1 MNINKTNFLE
11 IKHNELSTG
20 VPQKPLVLIDE
31 IELSDDSA
39 SWSEISDYDS
49 DEFKYESKAPLGP
62 YLLKTH
68 NQNAVK
74 HSQVKRFIDFK
85 GVKRDN
91 INIQLFSCE
100 KPLKQK
106 GQSHL
111 FDMTK
116 DYFSDVKILLENND
130 TDEE

>member
-1 MNINKTNFLE
+1 M
-11 IKHNELSTG
+11 
-20 VPQKPLVLIDE
+20 
-31 IELSDDSA
+31 
-39 SWSEISDYDS
+39 
-49 DEFKYESKAPLGP
+49 
-62 YLLKTH
+62 
-68 NQNAVK
+68 K

-130 TDEE
+130 TDEEWTFKKFVIKVLPLSDI